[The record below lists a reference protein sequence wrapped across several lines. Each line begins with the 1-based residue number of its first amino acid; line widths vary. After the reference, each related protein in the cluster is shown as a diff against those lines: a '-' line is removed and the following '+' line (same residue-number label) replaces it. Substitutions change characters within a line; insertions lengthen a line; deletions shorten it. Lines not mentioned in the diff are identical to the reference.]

1 MKFNKSIILLIAA
14 TAFLIANM
22 SFATENVTFREYDF
36 DSIFTMDIPQN
47 ITLEKTGLRMN
58 GNITVSVNYMNEAEK
73 INILYAVS
81 NGTKDKLV
89 ENYKKI
95 CANDSTANITTVNNT
110 TIIHFSNNRDIGEVN
125 YHYLGIAGDSE
136 KYVMI
141 QCDNQTL
148 MDAMAKSIKFKY

>member
-1 MKFNKSIILLIAA
+1 MNINRNIILLIAA
-14 TAFLIANM
+14 TAFLIAN
-22 SFATENVTFREYDF
+22 SCFAAENVTFKEHYF
-36 DSIFTMDIPQN
+36 DSYFTMDMPQN

-58 GNITVSVNYMNEAEK
+58 GNITLSVNYHNETEK
-73 INILYAVS
+73 INILYSES

-110 TIIHFSNNRDIGEVN
+110 TVIHFSSDRDIGEVN

-148 MDAMAKSIKFKY
+148 MNAMAKSIKFKY

>member
-1 MKFNKSIILLIAA
+1 MNINRNIILLIAA
-14 TAFLIANM
+14 TAFLIAN
-22 SFATENVTFREYDF
+22 SCFAAENVTFKEHYF
-36 DSIFTMDIPQN
+36 DSYFTMDMPQN
-47 ITLEKTGLRMN
+47 ITL
-58 GNITVSVNYMNEAEK
+58 SVNYHNETEK
-73 INILYAVS
+73 INILYSES

-110 TIIHFSNNRDIGEVN
+110 TVIHFSSDRDIGEVN

-148 MDAMAKSIKFKY
+148 MNAMAKSIKFKY